1 MEYEIADRP
10 QLGEDDAYDLFAA
23 RHPHHP
29 KPAPLKAPRR
39 RGKRDHAVAI
49 PEQEAG
55 S

>member
-10 QLGEDDAYDLFAA
+10 QLGEDDSYELFAA
-23 RHPHHP
+23 RHPHRP
-29 KPAPLKAPRR
+29 KPEPFIPPRR
-39 RGKRDHAVAI
+39 DNRDHALAI